1 MDKKL
6 YLVMVGL
13 PAMGKSTIA
22 HKLCHNLHQEGL
34 PCQIFNNGDLRRQM
48 TGLETAS
55 PDFYDPAR
63 REFAEVRERI
73 ARSNLEAARDYLR
86 HGGRVAIIDATN
98 ASRER
103 RRTVISMLAD
113 HPVLF
118 IECRNDEQD
127 LIDTSIERKASLSE
141 FAGLPLAEAVRSFKK
156 RIDYYRSIYV
166 PLRDEP
172 NQVVIDSL
180 HNRILS
186 ERLTKEPP
194 HYALIRDL
202 LITDWIRGLYLIR
215 HGETYYNLEDRI
227 GGDSKLTRKGIQ
239 QAEHLAE
246 HFSAIDVPF
255 IFCSARKRTEQMAEI
270 IARRQRETCVF
281 ALPELNEI
289 DSGICE
295 GLSYREIERLHPEVA
310 RARASE
316 KYTYVY
322 PGGESYAMLHER
334 VGKGLKKA
342 LYISGNAERIMLIGH
357 RAVNRTVL
365 SHFLYRPTRD
375 VPYIYM
381 PQDRYFHIISTQNLK
396 HIEVKRY
403 D

>member
-1 MDKKL
+1 MERKL

-13 PAMGKSTIA
+13 PAMGKSTTA
-22 HKLCHNLHQEGL
+22 HKLCHNLQQEGL
-34 PCQIFNNGDLRRQM
+34 PSQIFNNGDLRRRL
-48 TGLETAS
+48 TGLDTSS
-55 PDFYDPAR
+55 PGFYDPAR

-73 ARSNLEAARDYLR
+73 ARANMEAARDFLR

-103 RRTVISMLAD
+103 RRTVMTVLAD

-127 LIDTSIERKASLSE
+127 LIDTSIERKARLSE
-141 FAGLPLAEAVRSFKK
+141 FAGLPPAEAVRSFKR

-166 PLRDEP
+166 PLGDEP

-186 ERLTKEPP
+186 ERLAKEPP
-194 HYALIRDL
+194 YYSLIRDL

-227 GGDSKLTRKGIQ
+227 GGDSKLTRKGIR
-239 QAEHLAE
+239 QAERLAE
-246 HFSAIDVPF
+246 HFSAIEVPF
-255 IFCSARKRTEQMAEI
+255 VFCSTRKRTVQIAEI
-270 IARRQRETCVF
+270 VARRQRETCVF

-289 DSGICE
+289 DSGSCE

-310 RARASE
+310 RARACD

-396 HIEVKRY
+396 HFESMRY

>member
-1 MDKKL
+1 MEKKL

-13 PAMGKSTIA
+13 PAMGKSTTA

-34 PCQIFNNGDLRRQM
+34 PAQIFNNGDLRRRL
-48 TGLETAS
+48 TGLDTSS

-63 REFAEVRERI
+63 LEFAEIREHI
-73 ARSNLEAARDYLR
+73 ARANMEAARNFLR

-98 ASRER
+98 VT
-103 RRTVISMLAD
+103 TVLAD

-127 LIDTSIERKASLSE
+127 LIDTSIERKARLSE
-141 FAGLPLAEAVRSFKK
+141 FAGLPLAEAVRSFRK

-166 PLRDEP
+166 PLDDEP
-172 NQVVIDSL
+172 NQVVLDSL

-186 ERLTKEPP
+186 ERLTREPP

-239 QAEHLAE
+239 QAESLAE
-246 HFSAIDVPF
+246 HFSALEVPF
-255 IFCSARKRTEQMAEI
+255 IFCSARKRTVQMAEI
-270 IARRQRETCVF
+270 IAHRQRETCVY

-289 DSGICE
+289 DSGVCE
-295 GLSYREIERLHPEVA
+295 GLSYREIEQLHPEVA

-334 VGKGLKKA
+334 VGKGLKKG
-342 LYISGNAERIMLIGH
+342 LYISGNAERIMIIGH

>member
-1 MDKKL
+1 MEKKL

-13 PAMGKSTIA
+13 PAMGKSTTA

-34 PCQIFNNGDLRRQM
+34 PSQIFNNGDLRRQLAGM
-48 TGLETAS
+48 DTFS

-63 REFAEVRERI
+63 REFVEVRERI
-73 ARSNLEAARDYLR
+73 ALSNMEAARDFLR
-86 HGGRVAIIDATN
+86 HGGKVAIIDATN
-98 ASRER
+98 ATRER
-103 RRTVISMLAD
+103 RRTVLRVLDD

-118 IECRNDEQD
+118 VECRNDEQE
-127 LIDTSIERKASLSE
+127 LIDTSIERKARLPE
-141 FAGLPLAEAVRSFKK
+141 FAGLPLPEAIRSFKK
-156 RIDYYRSIYV
+156 RIDYYRRIYE
-166 PLRDEP
+166 PLGEEP
-172 NQVVIDSL
+172 NHLVIDSL

-186 ERLTKEPP
+186 EHLAKEPP
-194 HYALIRDL
+194 NYALIRDL
-202 LITDWIRGLYLIR
+202 LITDWIRSLYLIR

-239 QAEHLAE
+239 QADHLAE
-246 HFSAIDVPF
+246 HFSALELPF
-255 IFCSARKRTEQMAEI
+255 IFCSARKRTVQMAEI
-270 IARRQRETCVF
+270 IARRQKEACIF

-289 DSGICE
+289 DSGSCE
-295 GLSYREIERLHPEVA
+295 GLSYGEIERLHPEVA
-310 RARASE
+310 RARASD

-322 PGGESYAMLHER
+322 PGGESYTMLHER

-342 LYISGNAERIMLIGH
+342 LYISGNAERLMIIGH

-381 PQDRYFHIISTQNLK
+381 PQNRYFHIISTQNLK
-396 HIEVKRY
+396 HIELKRY